1 MLSYLCFS
9 YARCNDATIDSPVP
23 ENIERELWQKIVMIC
38 TLAGANCLTRLPLGY
53 CRSVPKTRALMVNL
67 AAETVAVARALNIPL
82 PDNQVDLTMKLLDAL
97 PATMKA
103 SILAALERGE
113 KLEAS
118 ALNGAVERL
127 GKENN
132 IDTPSHRAVYAA
144 LAPHENGTPN
154 AL

>member
-1 MLSYLCFS
+1 
-9 YARCNDATIDSPVP
+9 
-23 ENIERELWQKIVMIC
+23 
-38 TLAGANCLTRLPLGY
+38 
-53 CRSVPKTRALMVNL
+53 MVNL
-67 AAETVAVARALNIPL
+67 TAETVAVARALNISL

-118 ALNGAVERL
+118 ALNGAIERL
-127 GKENN
+127 GKENK
-132 IDTPSHRAVYAA
+132 IDTPSHRVVYAA
-144 LAPHENGTPN
+144 LAPHEHGIPI